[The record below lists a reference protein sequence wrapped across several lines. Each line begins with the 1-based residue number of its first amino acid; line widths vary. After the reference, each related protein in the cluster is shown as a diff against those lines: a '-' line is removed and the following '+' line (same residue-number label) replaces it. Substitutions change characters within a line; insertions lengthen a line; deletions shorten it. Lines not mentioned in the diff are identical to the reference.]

1 MQYVLL
7 FFSALLAASI
17 FPAQSEALFAG
28 FLLETPGDFWALWAA
43 ASVGNT
49 VGSILNWA
57 LGRYM
62 ERWQHRKWFPIKV
75 DSLAKAQ
82 TFFQRYGWSALL
94 LSWMPIIGDPIT
106 VVAGLLRMPLIPFII
121 LVAIAKSGR
130 YWAVGWFIMQM

>member
-7 FFSALLAASI
+7 FFSALLAASV

-43 ASVGNT
+43 ASIGNT
-49 VGSILNWA
+49 LGSVLNWA

-62 ERWQHRKWFPIKV
+62 ERWQNRKWFPIKV

-106 VVAGLLRMPLIPFII
+106 VVAGLLKMPLIPFIV

-130 YWAVGWFIMQM
+130 YWVVGWFIMQM

>member
-7 FFSALLAASI
+7 FFSALLAASV

-43 ASVGNT
+43 ASIGNT
-49 VGSILNWA
+49 LGSVLNWA

-62 ERWQHRKWFPIKV
+62 ERWQNRKWFPIKV

>member
-57 LGRYM
+57 LGCYM

-82 TFFQRYGWSALL
+82 AFFQRYGWSALL